1 MENYGNNDIGKYPDA
16 PLNGSNGISIF
27 LSIPNRVF
35 KVFDRRNNTNT
46 DLRVY
51 FPNKD
56 TLRLFDNENNGNGRL
71 RI

>member
-16 PLNGSNGISIF
+16 PLAGSNNIRIY
-27 LSIPNRVF
+27 LSIPSRVF
-35 KVFDRRNNTNT
+35 RYYNRIENIDSTIK
-46 DLRVY
+46 LY

-56 TLRLFDNENNGNGRL
+56 TLKINDNENNGNGRL